1 MSNIAIRT
9 QVKCEEDEEEED
21 ENAIRCVT
29 NGRVMEDQVER
40 RVNTCN
46 DIECDGIRT

>member
-1 MSNIAIRT
+1 M
-9 QVKCEEDEEEED
+9 KYEEDEEEED
-21 ENAIRCVT
+21 KNAIRGIT

-46 DIECDGIRT
+46 DIECDVIRT